1 MFRFIIFTSL
11 VFLTGCVWKNGSGF
25 EEAIFAE
32 DGESIAVVYQTFKKK
47 NAFTHIKRKQHKS
60 QIQLLGADGYEPL
73 TEFLDG
79 DVIEFFYQRE
89 AGYVLMGRRG
99 DRVERDDGSEEN
111 WFAYDKFDL
120 ETGRRTPLETA
131 SGITQLSCDGGE
143 SSASTAPL
151 VRLIPSPTG
160 NLIARFAATTDCDE
174 RRYTISF
181 LDAFEYT
188 PISSPIEV
196 FERSEELRS
205 DGTDFWPMFDMAWT
219 EDGAFALRGWH
230 LGFNGE
236 FMNSLLYHPDGRTP
250 ETHALHYQCMT
261 APTMS
266 YFRNQDGIEVWIQ
279 SETGEL
285 TYSDNS
291 GDTGFGCGTFE

>member
-1 MFRFIIFTSL
+1 MTE
-11 VFLTGCVWKNGSGF
+11 W
-25 EEAIFAE
+25 
-32 DGESIAVVYQTFKKK
+32 
-47 NAFTHIKRKQHKS
+47 NATT
-60 QIQLLGADGYEPL
+60 A
-73 TEFLDG
+73 
-79 DVIEFFYQRE
+79 
-89 AGYVLMGRRG
+89 
-99 DRVERDDGSEEN
+99 EEN

-205 DGTDFWPMFDMAWT
+205 DGTDFWPMFDGMDRRRRLCAPWMA
-219 EDGAFALRGWH
+219 
-230 LGFNGE
+230 
-236 FMNSLLYHPDGRTP
+236 P
-250 ETHALHYQCMT
+250 
-261 APTMS
+261 
-266 YFRNQDGIEVWIQ
+266 WIQ
-279 SETGEL
+279 RRIHEFAALSPRWTH
-285 TYSDNS
+285 TRNRMHFI
-291 GDTGFGCGTFE
+291 TNA